1 MKVRVK
7 VEGDFLVRDS
17 ESKVSESES
26 ESRGGFPGARQRE

>member
-26 ESRGGFPGARQRE
+26 RGGFPGTRQRE